1 MMVMVGSWLRRMTAR
16 LRRLLGRPRIPG
28 RLRLGGT
35 GGAQVRLELAAEV
48 MREFALELRRT
59 QPPQTDREA
68 LLQGLRNRACGGC
81 VLRAG
86 CLERKRLSVKDLE
99 EGTAFPCRKPGRL
112 GRELREARRSLRRME
127 AQRRR
132 ESECLGALEEQ
143 YLFLEE
149 YLRRLADRL
158 PRAASGRV
166 SRFGVRAGIRTRRK
180 TSVSGDRWA
189 AFPGDPGRFYILL
202 CDGMGVG
209 PGAREDSRRA
219 IRLLRQL
226 LLAGYPP
233 RYAMRG
239 INALLALENRAGA
252 VTVDLAELRLDTG
265 FAMVYKWGGAPGY
278 LVRGGRTEKIGTA
291 MPPPGLSVTEG
302 REWTARLSLRGGE
315 TLILV
320 SDGVDAEAV
329 PRRVCLAPEATPGE
343 LAERLLETASG
354 KPEDDATAAVIR
366 LYAVSP
372 GTS

>member
-1 MMVMVGSWLRRMTAR
+1 MMVTVESWFRRMTAR
-16 LRRLLGRPRIPG
+16 LRKRLGRPRIPG
-28 RLRLGGT
+28 KLRQGGS

-48 MREFALELRRT
+48 MQEFSRELGRT
-59 QPPQTDREA
+59 RPPEIDREA
-68 LLQGLRNRACGGC
+68 LLQGLRIRACGSC
-81 VLRAG
+81 ILRTS
-86 CLERKRLSVKDLE
+86 CLERRRLTVKVLE
-99 EGTAFPCRKPGRL
+99 DVRPFPCRKPGRL
-112 GRELREARRSLRRME
+112 GRELRDARQSLRRME
-127 AQRRR
+127 AERRR
-132 ESECLGALEEQ
+132 EAECRAALEEQ

-166 SRFGVRAGIRTRRK
+166 SRYGVRAGIRTRRK

-189 AFPGDPGRFYILL
+189 AFPGDPGRYYILL

-209 PGAREDSRRA
+209 PGAREDSRRCLA
-219 IRLLRQL
+219 LLRQL

-239 INALLALENRAGA
+239 INSLLALGSRAGA

-265 FAMVYKWGGAPGY
+265 LAMVYKWGAAPGY
-278 LVRGGRTEKIGTA
+278 LVRGSRTEKIGTA

-320 SDGVDAEAV
+320 SDGVDGEAV
-329 PRRVCLAPEATPGE
+329 PRRVCLAPDAPPGE

-354 KPEDDATAAVIR
+354 KKEDDATAAVIR
-366 LYAVSP
+366 LYPGSP
-372 GTS
+372 ESS

>member
-1 MMVMVGSWLRRMTAR
+1 MMVTVESWFRRMTAR
-16 LRRLLGRPRIPG
+16 LRKRLGRPRIPG
-28 RLRLGGT
+28 KLRQGGT

-48 MREFALELRRT
+48 MQEFSRELGRT
-59 QPPQTDREA
+59 RPPEIDREA
-68 LLQGLRNRACGGC
+68 LLQGLRIRACGSC
-81 VLRAG
+81 ILRTS
-86 CLERKRLSVKDLE
+86 CLERRRLTVKVLE
-99 EGTAFPCRKPGRL
+99 DVRPFPCRKPGRL
-112 GRELREARRSLRRME
+112 GRELRDARQSLRRME
-127 AQRRR
+127 AERRR
-132 ESECLGALEEQ
+132 EAECRAALEEQ

-166 SRFGVRAGIRTRRK
+166 SRYGVRAGIRTRRK

-189 AFPGDPGRFYILL
+189 AFPGDPGRYYILL

-209 PGAREDSRRA
+209 PGAREDSRRCLA
-219 IRLLRQL
+219 LLRQL

-239 INALLALENRAGA
+239 INSLLALGSRAGA

-265 FAMVYKWGGAPGY
+265 LAMVYKWGAAPGY
-278 LVRGGRTEKIGTA
+278 LVRGSRTEKIGTA

-320 SDGVDAEAV
+320 SDGVDGEAV
-329 PRRVCLAPEATPGE
+329 PRRVCLAPDAPPGE

-354 KPEDDATAAVIR
+354 KKEDDATAAVIR
-366 LYAVSP
+366 LYPGSP
-372 GTS
+372 ESS

>member
-16 LRRLLGRPRIPG
+16 LRKRLGMPRIPG
-28 RLRLGGT
+28 KLRQGGT

-59 QPPQTDREA
+59 RPPEIDREA
-68 LLQGLRNRACGGC
+68 LLQGLRARACGSC
-81 VLRAG
+81 VLRTS
-86 CLERKRLSVKDLE
+86 CLERKRLGVQALE
-99 EGTAFPCRKPGRL
+99 DGAAYPCRKPGRL

-158 PRAASGRV
+158 PRGAPARAV
-166 SRFGVRAGIRTRRK
+166 RFGVRAGIRTRRK

-366 LYAVSP
+366 LYAGSP

>member
-68 LLQGLRNRACGGC
+68 LLLGLRNRACGGC

-143 YLFLEE
+143 YLFLEK

-158 PRAASGRV
+158 PRGAPARAV
-166 SRFGVRAGIRTRRK
+166 RFGVRAGIRTRRK

-252 VTVDLAELRLDTG
+252 VTVDMAELRLDTG
-265 FAMVYKWGGAPGY
+265 FAMVYKWGSAPGY

-366 LYAVSP
+366 LYAGSP

>member
-86 CLERKRLSVKDLE
+86 CLERKQLSVKDLE

-158 PRAASGRV
+158 PRGAPARAV
-166 SRFGVRAGIRTRRK
+166 RFGVRAGIRTRRK
-180 TSVSGDRWA
+180 PPSAATGGRPFPEIRDGSTSCCATAWGWA
-189 AFPGDPGRFYILL
+189 PGPGRTAA
-202 CDGMGVG
+202 G
-209 PGAREDSRRA
+209 PSACCGSCCWRA
-219 IRLLRQL
+219 IR
-226 LLAGYPP
+226 
-233 RYAMRG
+233 
-239 INALLALENRAGA
+239 
-252 VTVDLAELRLDTG
+252 
-265 FAMVYKWGGAPGY
+265 
-278 LVRGGRTEKIGTA
+278 
-291 MPPPGLSVTEG
+291 
-302 REWTARLSLRGGE
+302 
-315 TLILV
+315 
-320 SDGVDAEAV
+320 
-329 PRRVCLAPEATPGE
+329 
-343 LAERLLETASG
+343 
-354 KPEDDATAAVIR
+354 
-366 LYAVSP
+366 P
-372 GTS
+372 GTPCGASTLCWLWKTGRGR